1 LSVAVLPTPVL
12 RVLGLLLLCG
22 VLAGCTGSGPRKINL
37 MPAPAVFAGGTIDP
51 FPRSQPPMSYADFG
65 MLYATDRTPS
75 ENPGESPFYF
85 NQPGFI
91 VRMGSAQVKAGPP
104 GLDWEQVRRISLS
117 KERGGN
123 YPMQVMSVN
132 ETSVLGSTSS
142 FLTRQSENIA
152 TADRT
157 GERFAA
163 LVDERLEASETKDIY
178 IYVPGYRVVFDDPVL
193 IGAELWHFLGYRGA
207 FIAYSW
213 PATPSVF
220 AYMSDLETA
229 TSMARKLRVFLS
241 YLSEE
246 TQVERIH
253 LIGFSAGSRLVV
265 HALEQL
271 ALLNV
276 EASDQQ
282 VREKLRIGS
291 VVIIG
296 GDISREA
303 FGGALTDDLLRVP
316 EHTVIYL
323 SSADTALVWSR
334 RIFGR
339 QRVGEMWTDELP
351 VASLEFLRANPS
363 LEVIDVTKAAG
374 STGGNG
380 HGYFRRSPWVSSDLL
395 TLLAYDL
402 GPAQRGLV
410 KHDELPVWQF
420 PPDYV
425 ERLQEGLLRTNPAA
439 AGDAVGPDRA
449 HPRIR

>member
-1 LSVAVLPTPVL
+1 K
-12 RVLGLLLLCG
+12 VLGLLFLCG
-22 VLAGCTGSGPRKINL
+22 VMAGCASTEPRKINL
-37 MPAPAVFAGGTIDP
+37 MPAPAVFAGGAVDP
-51 FPRSQPPMSYADFG
+51 FPKSQPSMSYDDFS
-65 MLYATDRTPS
+65 MLYVTDRTPS
-75 ENPGESPFYF
+75 ENPDESPFYF
-85 NQPGFI
+85 NEPGF
-91 VRMGSAQVKAGPP
+91 VLRMGSARVKAGRS
-104 GLDWEQVRRISLS
+104 GLDWEQVRSISLS
-117 KERGGN
+117 KERSGD

-132 ETSVLGSTSS
+132 EASILSSTSS
-142 FLTRQSENIA
+142 FLTRRPETIA
-152 TADRT
+152 TADST

-163 LVDERLEASETKDIY
+163 LVDERLEASGVKDVY

-213 PATPSVF
+213 PATPSAL

-229 TSMARKLRVFLS
+229 TTMARKLRVFLT

-246 TQVERIH
+246 TQAERIH

-271 ALLNV
+271 ALLNA

-303 FGGALTDDLLRVP
+303 FGGALTDGLLRIP

-339 QRVGEMWTDELP
+339 QRVGEMWTNELP
-351 VASLEFLRANPS
+351 AASLEFLRANPS
-363 LEVIDVTKAAG
+363 LEVIDVTRAAG

-410 KHDELPVWQF
+410 KNDELHVWQF

-425 ERLQEGLLRTNPAA
+425 ERLQEGLLGRNPDV
-439 AGDAVGPDRA
+439 AGGADNPDQAQLRS
-449 HPRIR
+449 R